1 MGLHLPGQVLPGPG
15 IGQVE
20 PVFVDQHGL
29 VFQPSGPSFLAYTLP
44 YAFAQFTGV
53 GGEVKTFCFFT
64 KLDALNRACHEGTF
78 VREIQMLKKLR
89 SADSRILAC
98 NAFAS
103 LRRHNAGRTNDCEGL
118 ALNFV
123 TAWFDNAP
131 RRMWAGMGAVC
142 IALLLFGL
150 YLQHVGGLEPCP
162 MCIVQR
168 YALVLVA
175 VCALLTGA
183 FTGKVKQLVGGSLTV
198 LFAGFG
204 AFVAARQ
211 SWLQW
216 YPPEVQSCGRDL
228 FGMIETFPLQRLVPM
243 IFRGSGDCSK
253 IDWTFL
259 GGSIANWSFLCFV
272 AIGLVALSL
281 VVRLLKR
288 P

>member
-1 MGLHLPGQVLPGPG
+1 MQVL
-15 IGQVE
+15 
-20 PVFVDQHGL
+20 
-29 VFQPSGPSFLAYTLP
+29 S
-44 YAFAQFTGV
+44 
-53 GGEVKTFCFFT
+53 
-64 KLDALNRACHEGTF
+64 
-78 VREIQMLKKLR
+78 
-89 SADSRILAC
+89 
-98 NAFAS
+98 
-103 LRRHNAGRTNDCEGL
+103 DCEGF

-131 RRMWAGMGAVC
+131 RRVWVGMGVAC

-168 YALVLVA
+168 YALFLVA
-175 VCALLTGA
+175 ACALLTGA
-183 FTGKVKQLVGGSLTV
+183 CTKKFWQTVGGGLT
-198 LFAGFG
+198 LLLSGFG

-228 FGMIETFPLQRLVPM
+228 YGMIETFPLQRLVPL
-243 IFRGSGDCSK
+243 IFRGSGDCTK

-272 AIGLVALSL
+272 FIGLVGLAL
-281 VVRLLKR
+281 VMRQLKQ